1 MVDKADKADKAEARG
16 GLRVV
21 FEGDTPAEAFQAA
34 ADYLVANPTNQ
45 LVSCAWTGSELRLR
59 LRLID

>member
-1 MVDKADKADKAEARG
+1 MVDKTEARG
-16 GLRVV
+16 GVRVV